1 MFKTL
6 KRCSHLLDLPH
17 TLYYMQNDGFCC
29 CFRSMTECSKHLKGV
44 ATYWTCLRTCTPLLH
59 VKWFLFRCFCC
70 CFRSMMECSKHLKG
84 VATYWTYLRT
94 CTPLLHV
101 KWWFL
106 LLLFQKYDEVAKEN
120 YALRLRLPASPLRD
134 RTNVPPLTPQT
145 AAEDK
150 KCLPVWHK
158 A

>member
-1 MFKTL
+1 
-6 KRCSHLLDLPH
+6 
-17 TLYYMQNDGFCC
+17 
-29 CFRSMTECSKHLKGV
+29 MTDCSKHLKVV
-44 ATYWTCLRTCTPLLH
+44 ATYWACLRTCP
-59 VKWFLFRCFCC
+59 
-70 CFRSMMECSKHLKG
+70 
-84 VATYWTYLRT
+84 
-94 CTPLLHV
+94 PPLHV

-150 KCLPVWHK
+150 KCLPV
-158 A
+158 